1 MGKGKKMKKSKIR
14 YFKVSLTSLD
24 AEFRAEFDFEGPG
37 AGGTEKGVVFN
48 DFMILGKKLSK
59 NEKLL

>member
-37 AGGTEKGVVFN
+37 AGGSQKMIVFN
-48 DFMILGKKLSK
+48 DFMIFC
-59 NEKLL
+59 EKL